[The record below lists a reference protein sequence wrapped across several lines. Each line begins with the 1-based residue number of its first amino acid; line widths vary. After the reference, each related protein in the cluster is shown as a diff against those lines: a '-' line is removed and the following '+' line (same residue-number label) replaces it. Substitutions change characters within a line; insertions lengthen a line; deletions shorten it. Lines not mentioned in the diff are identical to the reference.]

1 MDTGHRFRPWTVGT
15 ECRILIIVLG
25 KVLWGDMKD
34 SQLST
39 IDRSAPRWLSRLV
52 LLLGAATLL
61 GLLFGS
67 RTFVLYSFYP
77 DRRTTLAEA
86 LLPSLTDWY
95 LWALL
100 APALFWL
107 VRRWPLEADRW
118 SRALVIHVVA
128 GAGIA
133 TIKWSLD
140 LGVTRLAEWTSPM
153 PVALPAFIFHF
164 YANFITYWVIVAV
177 AHAIDYGRRYRE
189 RQLRASR
196 LEARLAQV
204 QLEVLRMKLQP
215 HFLFNTLHAISTL
228 MHRDADAADRMLAQ
242 LGDLLRL
249 TIERIGVHEVALKEE
264 LEFLR
269 SYLEIEQTRF
279 EDRLRVIIDAEPE
292 TLDAYVPNLILQP
305 LVENSIRHGI
315 APRATPGNVE
325 VRAERADG
333 RLRLIVRDDG
343 PGLSGDSGTVR
354 EGLGL
359 TNVRARLRQLYGAEQ
374 ELRLANRPEGGLE
387 VTLLIPFDERPRA
400 SAPVEI
406 ER

>member
-1 MDTGHRFRPWTVGT
+1 
-15 ECRILIIVLG
+15 
-25 KVLWGDMKD
+25 MKD
-34 SQLST
+34 SQRGTS
-39 IDRSAPRWLSRLV
+39 DRSAARWRSRVV

-77 DRRTTLAEA
+77 ERSTTLAEA

-95 LWALL
+95 IWALL
-100 APALFWL
+100 APLMFWL
-107 VRRWPLEADRW
+107 VRRWPLGAGRW
-118 SRALVIHVVA
+118 WRAVGIHVVA
-128 GAGIA
+128 GAALA

-140 LGVTRLAEWTSPM
+140 LGVTRLAGWMSPM
-153 PVALPAFIFHF
+153 PVALPAYIYQF

-189 RQLRASR
+189 RQLRASQ
-196 LEARLAQV
+196 LEARLARV
-204 QLEVLRMKLQP
+204 QLEVLRMQLQP

-228 MHRDADAADRMLAQ
+228 MHRDAEAADRMLAQ

-249 TIERIGVHEVALKEE
+249 TIDRIGVHEVALKEE

-279 EDRLRVIIDAEPE
+279 EDRLQVVIDAEPE
-292 TLDAYVPNLILQP
+292 TLGAYVPNLILQP
-305 LVENSIRHGI
+305 LVENSIRHAI
-315 APRATPGNVE
+315 APRTTPGRVE
-325 VRAERADG
+325 VQADRADG

-343 PGLSGDSGTVR
+343 PGLSSDAGAAR

-359 TNVRARLRQLYGAEQ
+359 TNVRARLSQLYGSEQ
-374 ELRLANRPEGGLE
+374 ELRLANRTGGGLE
-387 VTLLIPFDERPRA
+387 VTLLLPFEECPRV
-400 SAPVEI
+400 SAPLEI
-406 ER
+406 EG

>member
-1 MDTGHRFRPWTVGT
+1 
-15 ECRILIIVLG
+15 
-25 KVLWGDMKD
+25 MKHN
-34 SQLST
+34 QGST
-39 IDRSAPRWLSRLV
+39 SDAAAPRWLPRV
-52 LLLGAATLL
+52 ILLLGAATLL

-77 DRRTTLAEA
+77 ERRTTLVEA

-95 LWALL
+95 VWVLL
-100 APALFWL
+100 APVMFWL
-107 VRRWPLEADRW
+107 VRRWPLEAERW
-118 SRALVIHVVA
+118 RSALAVHVLA

-140 LGVTRLAEWTSPM
+140 LGVTRLVGWMSPM
-153 PVALPAFIFHF
+153 PIALPAYIFQF

-189 RQLRASR
+189 RQLRASE
-196 LEARLAQV
+196 LEARLARV
-204 QLEVLRMKLQP
+204 QLEVLRMQLQP

-228 MHRDADAADRMLAQ
+228 MHRDTEAADRMLAQ

-249 TIERIGVHEVALKEE
+249 TIDRIGVHEVALKEE

-269 SYLEIEQTRF
+269 GYLEIEQTRF
-279 EDRLRVIIDAEPE
+279 EDRLRVVIDAEPE
-292 TLDAYVPNLILQP
+292 TLDARVPNLILQP

-343 PGLSGDSGTVR
+343 PGLSSAGATAR

-359 TNVRARLRQLYGAEQ
+359 TNVRARLRELYGPEH
-374 ELRLANRPEGGLE
+374 ELRLADRPEGGLE
-387 VTLLIPFDERPRA
+387 VTLLIPFDERPR
-400 SAPVEI
+400 V
-406 ER
+406 

>member
-1 MDTGHRFRPWTVGT
+1 MR
-15 ECRILIIVLG
+15 
-25 KVLWGDMKD
+25 D
-34 SQLST
+34 SQPRT
-39 IDRSAPRWLSRLV
+39 TDRFTPGWLYRIV
-52 LLLGAATLL
+52 LLLAAATLL

-67 RTFVLYSFYP
+67 RTYVLYSFYP
-77 DRRTTLAEA
+77 ERRTTLVEA

-100 APALFWL
+100 APTMFWL
-107 VRRWPLEADRW
+107 ARRWPLEADRW
-118 SRALVIHVVA
+118 WRAATIHFVG

-133 TIKWSLD
+133 TIKWGLD
-140 LGVTRLAEWTSPM
+140 LGVTRLAGWMSPM
-153 PVALPAFIFHF
+153 PIALPSYVFQF
-164 YANFITYWVIVAV
+164 YANFMTYWVIVAV

-189 RQLRASR
+189 RQLRAAE

-204 QLEVLRMKLQP
+204 QLEVLRMQLQP

-228 MHRDADAADRMLAQ
+228 MHRDAEAADRMLAQ

-249 TIERIGVHEVALKEE
+249 TIDRIGVHEVALKEE

-269 SYLEIEQTRF
+269 GYLQIEQTRF
-279 EDRLRVIIDAEPE
+279 EDRLRVVIDAEPE
-292 TLDAYVPNLILQP
+292 TLDARVPNLILQP

-325 VRAERADG
+325 VRAERVDG

-343 PGLSGDSGTVR
+343 PGLASAGGTAP

-359 TNVRARLRQLYGAEQ
+359 TNVRARLTQLYGAEH
-374 ELRLANRPEGGLE
+374 ELRLADRPEGGLE

-400 SAPVEI
+400 SAGAES
-406 ER
+406 EG